1 MWILI
6 KKEQE
11 ATNGGSAPLRC
22 AGGLPGPIGSLS
34 ETLPQGVATAC
45 GNTVACEAP
54 VSGSNT
60 LAHRITPHA
69 SGLRGL
75 THSLRFQGL
84 TLWLARLRFQGLTHS
99 LTTDHFKAQSVL
111 CDCSKNSLQ
120 GTAHKTRTDSTFDI
134 PIDSINSMHCL
145 CDLKRL
151 ACADSTLR
159 GLF

>member
-1 MWILI
+1 MT
-6 KKEQE
+6 KKTASGGIRGGRQDVDPDQEQE

-84 TLWLARLRFQGLTHS
+84 TLWLARLRFQGQTHS

-120 GTAHKTRTDSTFDI
+120 GTAHKTRTDST
-134 PIDSINSMHCL
+134 S
-145 CDLKRL
+145 RL
-151 ACADSTLR
+151 IQ
-159 GLF
+159 

>member
-1 MWILI
+1 MT
-6 KKEQE
+6 KKTASGGIRGGRQDVDPDQEQE

-54 VSGSNT
+54 VPGSNT

-120 GTAHKTRTDSTFDI
+120 RTAHKTRTDST
-134 PIDSINSMHCL
+134 S
-145 CDLKRL
+145 RL
-151 ACADSTLR
+151 IQ
-159 GLF
+159 

>member
-1 MWILI
+1 MT
-6 KKEQE
+6 KKTASGGIRGGRQDVDPDQEQE

-120 GTAHKTRTDSTFDI
+120 GTAHKTRTDST
-134 PIDSINSMHCL
+134 S
-145 CDLKRL
+145 RL
-151 ACADSTLR
+151 IQ
-159 GLF
+159 

>member
-1 MWILI
+1 MT
-6 KKEQE
+6 KKTASGGIRGGRQDVDPDQEQE

-60 LAHRITPHA
+60 LAHNGPLQSAI
-69 SGLRGL
+69 GLMRL
-75 THSLRFQGL
+75 LQE
-84 TLWLARLRFQGLTHS
+84 LAARNR
-99 LTTDHFKAQSVL
+99 AQ
-111 CDCSKNSLQ
+111 DTN
-120 GTAHKTRTDSTFDI
+120 RFDI

>member
-1 MWILI
+1 MDPDQ
-6 KKEQE
+6 EQE

-84 TLWLARLRFQGLTHS
+84 TLWLARLRFQGLTRSLRFQGLTLWLARLRFQGQTHS

-120 GTAHKTRTDSTFDI
+120 GTAHKTRTDST
-134 PIDSINSMHCL
+134 S
-145 CDLKRL
+145 RL
-151 ACADSTLR
+151 IQ
-159 GLF
+159 

>member
-1 MWILI
+1 MI
-6 KKEQE
+6 KKTASGGIRGGRQDVDPDQEQE

-45 GNTVACEAP
+45 ENTVACEAP

-60 LAHRITPHA
+60 LAHNRPLQSAI
-69 SGLRGL
+69 GLMRL
-75 THSLRFQGL
+75 LQE
-84 TLWLARLRFQGLTHS
+84 LAARNR
-99 LTTDHFKAQSVL
+99 AQ
-111 CDCSKNSLQ
+111 DTN
-120 GTAHKTRTDSTFDI
+120 RFDI